1 MMSEK
6 TKLFGDNATCRNST
20 ASSDPARQK
29 HLGRSVSNIS
39 QDLWERHRHD
49 IVFNGNLD
57 KFSVPPLLQQHV
69 GTGGKILAEASPRD
83 LFWGIGFRA
92 EDKRV
97 SALRYGRDNTFWVTS
112 S

>member
-1 MMSEK
+1 MNAIIPLIHASLPLYPWK
-6 TKLFGDNATCRNST
+6 TRFPTFLL
-20 ASSDPARQK
+20 Q
-29 HLGRSVSNIS
+29 LGRVVLRRNLTMVL
-39 QDLWERHRHD
+39 DD